1 MASAVNFEAAFTGLQ
16 KGVESARLA
25 GAQIAEH
32 SHAIQA
38 STESAPEEREDGK
51 GSIIDVTA

>member
-16 KGVESARLA
+16 KGVESARMA
-25 GAQIAEH
+25 GAQIAKH

-38 STESAPEEREDGK
+38 STESSPEEREDGK